1 MRPRSRA
8 RGRRGLELLSH
19 EEHEAPTITEP
30 PFRRI
35 ASPLMQPSPIGRRVG
50 IRIVTLEDIVITQA
64 IPESAR
70 RTSAGS
76 ESH

>member
-1 MRPRSRA
+1 
-8 RGRRGLELLSH
+8 
-19 EEHEAPTITEP
+19 
-30 PFRRI
+30 
-35 ASPLMQPSPIGRRVG
+35 MQPSPIGRRVG
-50 IRIVTLEDIVITQA
+50 IRIVAFEDLVITQA